1 MCAGTSADSRWWAHM
16 AEKRREDRISINRS
30 VEFTVQRYPNNY
42 CDGTA
47 VDYSQGGMKLL
58 TDRNL
63 LTGDKITVYWGQRK
77 LAGSVAYCLRS
88 GSQFSVGVRLA
99 AR

>member
-1 MCAGTSADSRWWAHM
+1 M
-16 AEKRREDRISINRS
+16 AEKRTQERLAINRS

-47 VDYSQGGMKLL
+47 VDYSHGGLKLL

-63 LTGDKITVYWGQRK
+63 LTGDRITVYWGQRK
-77 LAGSVAYCLRS
+77 LAGCVAYCLRT
-88 GSQFSVGVRLA
+88 GSQFSVGVKLA
-99 AR
+99 AH